1 MEKPE
6 PVPAGPVRLWLA
18 QGFGI
23 GRIPVAAGTFG
34 SILGL
39 GWFGLLLASGNLWV
53 FLAGTL
59 AGVALSVWLCGEGE
73 RILQKKDPGS
83 VVLDEVA
90 AIPFC
95 FLAWVGCYVAKT
107 GSLPGPGYFW
117 AHGNWLSTLGV
128 FALFRIFD
136 IAKPWPVKQS
146 QSIPGGWGITV
157 DDLLAAGYVNL
168 VVALVW
174 AAWKLMA

>member
-34 SILGL
+34 SALGL
-39 GWFGLLLASGNLWV
+39 GWFGLLLAPGNLWI
-53 FLAGTL
+53 FLAGAL
-59 AGVALSVWLCGEGE
+59 VGIGLSVWLCGEGE

-90 AIPFC
+90 AIPVC
-95 FLAWVGCYVAKT
+95 FLGWVGWCVAKT
-107 GSLPGPGYFW
+107 GSVPAPGYFW
-117 AHGNWLSTLGV
+117 AQGHWPMTLGV
-128 FALFRIFD
+128 FALFRLFD

-146 QSIPGGWGITV
+146 QSLPSGWGITI

-168 VVALVW
+168 VVGLVW
-174 AAWKLMA
+174 AAWKLKA

>member
-6 PVPAGPVRLWLA
+6 PVPAGSVRLWLA

-34 SILGL
+34 SVLGL
-39 GWFGLLLASGNLWV
+39 GWFVLLLASGNLWV
-53 FLAGTL
+53 FLSGTL
-59 AGVALSVWLCGEGE
+59 AGVGFSVWLCGEGE

-90 AIPFC
+90 AIPVC
-95 FLAWVGCYVAKT
+95 FLGWVAWCTAKT
-107 GSLPGPGYFW
+107 GSLPAPSYFFTQG
-117 AHGNWLSTLGV
+117 HWLTTLGV
-128 FALFRIFD
+128 FVLFRIFD

-146 QSIPGGWGITV
+146 QSIPGGWGITI

-168 VVALVW
+168 VVGLVW
-174 AAWKLMA
+174 AAWKLKA